1 MINSRQTAVAGYG
14 CEDVD
19 PRGFVSLMDLYENNY
34 LRLRRLIPD
43 LLKLPDNTVSS
54 LPGCLSLHLNII
66 ERTKFTTT
74 IFLSYYFEEDGQAI
88 AEPALTLRIYHDAN
102 QVEVLTGHLQHGR
115 QQYDHIPEKAI
126 KIKWKLNRFL
136 YKWLGYC
143 LYLGHHFSV
152 DESSTLSGL
161 KPCLEAQYNLI
172 NITTLVSS
180 NKA

>member
-1 MINSRQTAVAGYG
+1 MINSKQTVLAGYG

-19 PRGFVSLMDLYENNY
+19 PRGFVSLMDQYENNY

-43 LLKLPDNTVSS
+43 ITKLPESTVSR
-54 LPGCLSLHLNII
+54 LPGCLSLHLDII

-74 IFLSYYFEEDGQAI
+74 IFLSYYFEEAGQMI

-115 QQYDHIPEKAI
+115 LQYDHIPEKAI
-126 KIKWKLNRFL
+126 KVKWKLNRFL

-143 LYLGHHFSV
+143 LYLGHSFKPYEKESGSV
-152 DESSTLSGL
+152 DPVTKFIASL
-161 KPCLEAQYNLI
+161 
-172 NITTLVSS
+172 
-180 NKA
+180 